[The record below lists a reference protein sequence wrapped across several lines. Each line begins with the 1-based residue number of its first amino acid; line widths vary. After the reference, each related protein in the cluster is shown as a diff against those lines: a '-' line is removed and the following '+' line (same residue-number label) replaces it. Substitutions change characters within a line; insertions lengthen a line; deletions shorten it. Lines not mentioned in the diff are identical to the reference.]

1 MAEQHLAN
9 QELQLAQQTA
19 RKAVGTLPTALSM
32 KNRRGDVVLQLHA
45 AAWTDSNVQRLSLV
59 GRALLVEILMQF
71 ALGYKTVKVTTLS
84 AMCNEPEE
92 RIRDMLVELVE
103 EKVVIVFGGDI
114 SMLPD
119 VSRALLLGAD
129 SSRPSTLGC

>member
-1 MAEQHLAN
+1 MAEQHLTN

-45 AAWTDSNVQRLSLV
+45 AAWTDSNVQRLNLV

-119 VSRALLLGAD
+119 VSRALLLGVD
-129 SSRPSTLGC
+129 RKG

>member
-1 MAEQHLAN
+1 M
-9 QELQLAQQTA
+9 
-19 RKAVGTLPTALSM
+19 GTLPTALSM

-119 VSRALLLGAD
+119 VSRALLLGVD
-129 SSRPSTLGC
+129 RKG

>member
-1 MAEQHLAN
+1 MAEQHLTN

-45 AAWTDSNVQRLSLV
+45 AAWTDSNVQRLSHV

-119 VSRALLLGAD
+119 VSRALLLGVD
-129 SSRPSTLGC
+129 RKG

>member
-1 MAEQHLAN
+1 MAEQHLTN

-71 ALGYKTVKVTTLS
+71 ALGYKLS
-84 AMCNEPEE
+84 L
-92 RIRDMLVELVE
+92 IH
-103 EKVVIVFGGDI
+103 I
-114 SMLPD
+114 
-119 VSRALLLGAD
+119 
-129 SSRPSTLGC
+129 